1 MCSSQRY
8 NRNRKHVNMGKNIYL
23 TESQFKDYL
32 RYSILLENSYDE
44 GVRYKTNTDG
54 TKTAYFDPY
63 YNNSSNNY
71 ADTKIFKDG
80 TKEFKA
86 ILRKLPKTGVLSV
99 NLYDL
104 RGDRNISKTW
114 KHSMDKDKNPVIQDK
129 SMDILFNRSII
140 YATSLIRKYLPDVDY
155 ILIPQSSSDFN
166 KRVGEAISEHLGSGS
181 DYTYFKPD
189 IFVKSVKDIEID
201 YDWINRNA
209 DNIDKL
215 TPSELEALKRRI
227 FKWINVDEQIRTL
240 YGDIKKLND
249 EINSIIALKS
259 EKRGRPTKF
268 VSDRKNAIKDKQ
280 QQIDTILQHNIGRP
294 IQYVDDEGNVKS
306 WEIKHLEGRLRKAI
320 KGFMQ
325 LNPKYNNYTNKFK
338 GKKIVIFD
346 DNISSGATMDDCCL
360 CLQKIGVNLNDI
372 LVLTFGVMQPTVY
385 SRGKRG

>member
-1 MCSSQRY
+1 MA
-8 NRNRKHVNMGKNIYL
+8 KKIYL
-23 TESQFKDYL
+23 TETQFKDYL
-32 RYSILLENSYDE
+32 RYSILLENVYDE
-44 GVRYKTNTDG
+44 GVRYKTNADG
-54 TKTAYFDPY
+54 TKTAYFDPH

-71 ADTKIFKDG
+71 ADTRIFKDG

-86 ILRKLPKTGVLSV
+86 IRKKLPKTGVLSV

-104 RGDRNISKTW
+104 RSDRNISKTW
-114 KHSMDKDKNPVIQDK
+114 KHSMDKDKNPVIQDA
-129 SMDILFNRSII
+129 SMEILFKRSII
-140 YATSLIRKYLPDVDY
+140 YATSLIKKYLPDVDY

-166 KRVGEAISEHLGSGS
+166 KKVGMSISEHLDNGS

-201 YDWINRNA
+201 YDWINRST

-215 TPSELEALKRRI
+215 TPSELETLKRRI
-227 FKWINVDEQIRTL
+227 FKWINVDEQVRTL
-240 YGDIKKLND
+240 YSEIKKLND
-249 EINSIIALKS
+249 EINNVIALKS

-280 QQIDTILQHNIGRP
+280 QQIDTILKHNIGRP

-306 WEIKHLEGRLRKAI
+306 WEIKREEEKIRKAI

-325 LNPKYNNYTNKFK
+325 LNPKYNNYINKFK

-360 CLQKIGVNLNDI
+360 CLQKIGVNLKDI
-372 LVLTFGVMQPTVY
+372 LVITFGVMQPTVY
-385 SRGKRG
+385 ARSRKQ

>member
-1 MCSSQRY
+1 MA
-8 NRNRKHVNMGKNIYL
+8 KKIYL
-23 TESQFKDYL
+23 TETQFKDYL
-32 RYSILLENSYDE
+32 RYSILLENVYDE
-44 GVRYKTNTDG
+44 GVRYKTNADG

-71 ADTKIFKDG
+71 ADTRIFKDG

-86 ILRKLPKTGVLSV
+86 IRKKLPKTGVLSV

-104 RGDRNISKTW
+104 RSDRNISKTW
-114 KHSMDKDKNPVIQDK
+114 KHSMDKDKNPVIQDA
-129 SMDILFNRSII
+129 SMDILFKRSII
-140 YATSLIRKYLPDVDY
+140 YATSLIKRYLPDVDY

-166 KRVGEAISEHLGSGS
+166 KKVGMSISEHLGNGS

-201 YDWINRNA
+201 YDWINRST

-215 TPSELEALKRRI
+215 TPSELETLKRRI
-227 FKWINVDEQIRTL
+227 FKWINVDEQVRTL
-240 YGDIKKLND
+240 YSEIKKLND
-249 EINSIIALKS
+249 EINKVIALKS

-306 WEIKHLEGRLRKAI
+306 WEIKREEEKIRKAI

-325 LNPKYNNYTNKFK
+325 LNPKYNNYINKFK

-360 CLQKIGVNLNDI
+360 CLQKIGVNLKDI
-372 LVLTFGVMQPTVY
+372 LVITFGVMQPTVY
-385 SRGKRG
+385 ARSRKQ

>member
-1 MCSSQRY
+1 MA
-8 NRNRKHVNMGKNIYL
+8 KKIYL
-23 TESQFKDYL
+23 TETQFKDYL
-32 RYSILLENSYDE
+32 RYSILLENVYDE
-44 GVRYKTNTDG
+44 GVRYKTNADG
-54 TKTAYFDPY
+54 TKTAYFDPH

-71 ADTKIFKDG
+71 ADTRIFKDG

-86 ILRKLPKTGVLSV
+86 IRKKLPKTGVLSV

-104 RGDRNISKTW
+104 RSDRNISKTW
-114 KHSMDKDKNPVIQDK
+114 KHSMDKDKNPVIQDA
-129 SMDILFNRSII
+129 SMEILFKRSII
-140 YATSLIRKYLPDVDY
+140 YATSLIKRYLPDVDY

-166 KRVGEAISEHLGSGS
+166 KKVGMSISEHLGNGS

-201 YDWINRNA
+201 YDWINRST

-215 TPSELEALKRRI
+215 TPSELETLKRRI
-227 FKWINVDEQIRTL
+227 FKWINVDEQVRTL
-240 YGDIKKLND
+240 YSEIKKLND
-249 EINSIIALKS
+249 EINKVIALKS

-306 WEIKHLEGRLRKAI
+306 WEIKREEEKIRKAI

-325 LNPKYNNYTNKFK
+325 LNPKYNNYINKFK

-360 CLQKIGVNLNDI
+360 CLQKIGVNLKDI
-372 LVLTFGVMQPTVY
+372 LVITFGVMQPTVY
-385 SRGKRG
+385 ARSRKQ